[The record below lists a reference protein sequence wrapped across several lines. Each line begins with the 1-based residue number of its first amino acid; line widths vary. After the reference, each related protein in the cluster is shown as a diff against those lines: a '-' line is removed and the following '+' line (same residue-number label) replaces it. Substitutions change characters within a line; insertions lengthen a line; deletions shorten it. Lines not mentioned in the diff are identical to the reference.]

1 MVWRSGILRQGGF
14 RDYSIYL
21 IWAFASSIYSLL
33 PTVSFGRALA
43 ATLPFIALCA
53 ISLKVKNG
61 QDARRAMGVLLT
73 GCGVVVA
80 INLVG
85 LIALSGD
92 VAWHPDPDTGMLR
105 YNGIFTEPNEI
116 GSLML
121 ATLGAGFG
129 YWPIARRWKKV
140 LAGAAMGCA
149 IVLAVFADSRSPLA
163 AIAIGGFIY
172 LLWRYRLKGIIGV
185 AVLIALFYAVTF
197 ILPASH
203 DYLDRGDVTSFTGRQ
218 VAWDFARQSIKE
230 RPLFGYGFEVEGQIL
245 LSQYFPGWDDVWSDG
260 YQSSLHNGFLS
271 RAVSLGIP
279 ALLLWLFIMSRTML
293 SLFLSN
299 GDPWSLR
306 SMALLSL
313 LPVIVLNFTESVP
326 DFRSFAGLEMGL
338 AWALLERERLF
349 HQAQALQLA
358 RFAEDDKSPIVRAL
372 QTRPAG

>member
-1 MVWRSGILRQGGF
+1 LRSF
-14 RDYSIYL
+14 
-21 IWAFASSIYSLL
+21 
-33 PTVSFGRALA
+33 
-43 ATLPFIALCA
+43 
-53 ISLKVKNG
+53 
-61 QDARRAMGVLLT
+61 
-73 GCGVVVA
+73 
-80 INLVG
+80 
-85 LIALSGD
+85 
-92 VAWHPDPDTGMLR
+92 
-105 YNGIFTEPNEI
+105 
-116 GSLML
+116 
-121 ATLGAGFG
+121 
-129 YWPIARRWKKV
+129 
-140 LAGAAMGCA
+140 
-149 IVLAVFADSRSPLA
+149 
-163 AIAIGGFIY
+163 
-172 LLWRYRLKGIIGV
+172 
-185 AVLIALFYAVTF
+185 AVTF